1 MKMAVS
7 VFLALMTLISG
18 HIMQAD
24 IRIHPEKYNLMTI
37 DTSNLPEPVEAPTA
51 DDFVQLSEVN
61 MHYRIYGEGKA
72 PLILIHG
79 NGGSVNSLAT
89 AARYLA
95 NDYTVYVTESRCHGQ
110 SSDPGV
116 ISYELMAKDIAEFAA
131 AMNIK
136 KPIVMGHSDGA
147 IIALALAADYPEL
160 PGAIIACG
168 ANSDPSAFWP
178 YFPAGVR
185 INNAAHKDKL
195 NDMMLTEP
203 HFTAEYLAE
212 IKCPAYI
219 VSGEFDI
226 MRPSDTVFIHES
238 VPGSDMAMIKGADHS
253 SYISR
258 DGRQAYAL
266 AAEWLKQKGL

>member
-1 MKMAVS
+1 MKLIS
-7 VFLALMTLISG
+7 VFLALVSLVSG
-18 HIMQAD
+18 HIIQAD

-61 MHYRIYGEGKA
+61 MHYRIYGEGGA

-79 NGGSVNSLAT
+79 NGGSVDSLAA

-116 ISYELMAKDIAEFAA
+116 ISYELMAKDIAEFVA
-131 AMNIK
+131 AMGIK

-147 IIALALAADYPEL
+147 IIALALAADHPEL
-160 PGAIIACG
+160 PGAIIVCG
-168 ANSDPSAFWP
+168 ANSDPSTFWP

-185 INNAAHKDKL
+185 IRNAVRRDKL
-195 NDMMLTEP
+195 NDLMLNEP
-203 HFTAEYLAE
+203 HFTAEYLAK
-212 IKCPAYI
+212 INCPAYI

-226 MRPSDTVFIHES
+226 MRQTDTVFIRDS
-238 VPGSDMAMIKGADHS
+238 VPGSDMAIIKGADHS

-258 DGRQAYAL
+258 DGGQAYAL
-266 AAEWLKQKGL
+266 AVEWLNQKGI

>member
-1 MKMAVS
+1 MKVTFS
-7 VFLALMTLISG
+7 IILALMTLVSG

-24 IRIHPEKYNLMTI
+24 IRIHPEKYNLITI
-37 DTSNLPEPVEAPTA
+37 STASLPEPIEPAA
-51 DDFVQLSEVN
+51 DDFVQLGEVN
-61 MHYRIYGEGKA
+61 MHYRVYGEGKA

-89 AARYLA
+89 AASYLA
-95 NDYTVYVTESRCHGQ
+95 NHYTVYVTESRCHGQ

-116 ISYELMAKDIAEFAA
+116 ISYELMAKDIAEFCA
-131 AMNIK
+131 AMGIE
-136 KPIVMGHSDGA
+136 KPVVMGHSDGA

-168 ANSDPSAFWP
+168 VNSDPSAFWP

-195 NDMMLTEP
+195 NDMMLNEP
-203 HFTAEYLAE
+203 HFTAEYLGK

-266 AAEWLKQKGL
+266 AVEWLGKKGL

>member
-1 MKMAVS
+1 MKLIS
-7 VFLALMTLISG
+7 VFLALVSLVSG
-18 HIMQAD
+18 HIIQAD

-61 MHYRIYGEGKA
+61 MHYRIYGEGGA

-79 NGGSVNSLAT
+79 NGGSVDSLAA

-116 ISYELMAKDIAEFAA
+116 ISYELMAGDIAEFAA
-131 AMNIK
+131 AMGIK

-147 IIALALAADYPEL
+147 IIV
-160 PGAIIACG
+160 CG
-168 ANSDPSAFWP
+168 ANSDPSTFWP

-185 INNAAHKDKL
+185 IRNAVRRDKL
-195 NDMMLTEP
+195 NELMLNEP
-203 HFTAEYLAE
+203 HFTAEYLAK
-212 IKCPAYI
+212 INCPAYI

-226 MRPSDTVFIHES
+226 MRQTDTVFIRDS
-238 VPGSDMAMIKGADHS
+238 VPGSDMAIIKGADHS

-258 DGRQAYAL
+258 DGGQAYAL